1 MKVHTMENQLKFELT
16 PQIVEELQ
24 AYSQLLNKDTN
35 TILHEALTAYFENAH
50 KKVMAQK
57 LETDNGMTNLDF
69 DEFWD
74 GVDV

>member
-1 MKVHTMENQLKFELT
+1 MKENPMERTLNFELT
-16 PQIVEELQ
+16 PQVVEELQ
-24 AYSQLLNKDTN
+24 AYSQLLNKDIN
-35 TILHEALTAYFENAH
+35 TILNEALTAYFENAH

-74 GVDV
+74 GVDI